1 MAAPTLAATA
11 RPTPSTP
18 TSTWAITRRWHTRTY
33 AGRRRA
39 TTLTAVAHKR
49 SYPLAPRLPL
59 YSGDRVGR
67 KLSMLCLVC
76 DNFDAPAHHLPKKAP
91 ALRPTQPIRPGAL
104 PMQAAN
110 EQLSPDDQALSEAA
124 AALDAGNGAR
134 ALEICKAL
142 AEQGNATAQY
152 NLGVLY
158 ERAAGLTPDYSQAVH
173 WYTLAAEQ
181 NNAMAQYNLG
191 VMYDL
196 GRGVPQDNEKALLW
210 LGRAASNGNAS
221 AQTNLGVMYDNGQ
234 GVEQNLEKAAQ
245 LFQLAA
251 VQGNAVAQC
260 NLASM
265 YFYGVGVEQNFEQA
279 LTLYVQSAEQ
289 GNAAAQAKV
298 NEIIAAIDAETK

>member
-1 MAAPTLAATA
+1 
-11 RPTPSTP
+11 
-18 TSTWAITRRWHTRTY
+18 
-33 AGRRRA
+33 
-39 TTLTAVAHKR
+39 
-49 SYPLAPRLPL
+49 
-59 YSGDRVGR
+59 
-67 KLSMLCLVC
+67 MLCLVC

-91 ALRPTQPIRPGAL
+91 ALRPTQPILPGAL

-134 ALEICKAL
+134 ALEICKTL

-210 LGRAASNGNAS
+210 LGRAASNGNA
-221 AQTNLGVMYDNGQ
+221 
-234 GVEQNLEKAAQ
+234 
-245 LFQLAA
+245 
-251 VQGNAVAQC
+251 VAQC

>member
-1 MAAPTLAATA
+1 
-11 RPTPSTP
+11 
-18 TSTWAITRRWHTRTY
+18 
-33 AGRRRA
+33 
-39 TTLTAVAHKR
+39 
-49 SYPLAPRLPL
+49 
-59 YSGDRVGR
+59 
-67 KLSMLCLVC
+67 MLCLVC

-142 AEQGNATAQY
+142 AKQGNATAQY

-158 ERAAGLTPDYSQAVH
+158 ERA
-173 WYTLAAEQ
+173 
-181 NNAMAQYNLG
+181 
-191 VMYDL
+191 
-196 GRGVPQDNEKALLW
+196 RGVPQDNEKALLW

-234 GVEQNLEKAAQ
+234 GVEQNVEKAAQ